1 MAWSLKS
8 PAAVLSRVRPP
19 IALVVCASLRELRRA
34 QERSLG
40 RVDAIWGNSHV
51 VRYVVVMVEGDRGT
65 LSVGVGWMAILGRAK
80 SPAAVSTR
88 VRPPTALVVC
98 ASLRELPRAW
108 QRDRGRVD
116 AMWGGLKS
124 PAAVPSRARPP
135 SALVLC
141 ASRVELRWAWQV
153 SRDRVGWI

>member
-19 IALVVCASLRELRRA
+19 TALVVCASLRELRRA

-51 VRYVVVMVEGDRGT
+51 VRHVVVMVEGDRGT

-80 SPAAVSTR
+80 SPAAVLSR

-98 ASLRELPRAW
+98 TSLVELGRPL
-108 QRDRGRVD
+108 QVSRGRV
-116 AMWGGLKS
+116 
-124 PAAVPSRARPP
+124 
-135 SALVLC
+135 C
-141 ASRVELRWAWQV
+141 ATCSDVHE
-153 SRDRVGWI
+153 I